1 MRDSPGYWSSKV
13 TLQAGSGLVSIIVPA
28 RTTIFVIVEDA
39 GAGCVA
45 FPYEGVR
52 NTFAY
57 SQLCMHYRCHIMR
70 DVTTIQLEKSV
81 VEELRRLKMYPRQTY
96 NELIMHLVRLA
107 KSVRASNQ
115 YDEFL
120 HKVQQEKMREL
131 WDNTYDEEWEDA

>member
-1 MRDSPGYWSSKV
+1 
-13 TLQAGSGLVSIIVPA
+13 
-28 RTTIFVIVEDA
+28 
-39 GAGCVA
+39 
-45 FPYEGVR
+45 
-52 NTFAY
+52 
-57 SQLCMHYRCHIMR
+57 MR